1 MSVAQRADIRAQR
14 RFAAMI
20 DARDFH
26 GRPALLYTQAER
38 LLDAVQ
44 GQRYVDVPPQ
54 FGDERD
60 EPRGDNAWDSG
71 YGHGSGG
78 NL

>member
-1 MSVAQRADIRAQR
+1 
-14 RFAAMI
+14 MI
-20 DARDFH
+20 DAHDLQ
-26 GRPALLYTQAER
+26 GPKAALYVEAER
-38 LLDAVQ
+38 LFDAVMLAPR
-44 GQRYVDVPPQ
+44 QRYVAVPAQ

-60 EPRGDNAWDSG
+60 EPAGDNPWDSG